1 MDKVVDE
8 EEDKVV
14 DKDNDDVTLSVIR
27 FDLSN
32 LEKEKSNHGLI
43 STSALMFF
51 LFSHQDNKDTQNP
64 LHKIMMFVCSRMLRI
79 QV

>member
-8 EEDKVV
+8 
-14 DKDNDDVTLSVIR
+14 DNDDVTLSVIR

-43 STSALMFF
+43 STSVLMFF
-51 LFSHQDNKDTQNP
+51 SHQNNKDTQNP